1 MKKVMAN
8 SAQQLLKILIGVAW
22 LDGQVQEAEREHL
35 MGIAQEQGLSNDPE
49 ISALMNNLGQTA
61 IPAAQCYQWVQDYLK
76 SQPNDTDYEQLLEAL
91 GGIIYSDN
99 DVAIDE
105 AYLLNSL
112 SPKNTE
118 EPIVNRLSIAR
129 SLLSRLDDVYQKWK
143 AG

>member
-35 MGIAQEQGLSNDPE
+35 MGIAKNQGLSNDPE
-49 ISALMNNLGQTA
+49 ISALMNSLGQTA

-76 SQPNDTDYEQLLEAL
+76 SQPNDADYEQLLEAL

-112 SPKNTE
+112 PQKSTE
-118 EPIVNRLSIAR
+118 QPVVTRLSTAR
-129 SLLSRLDDVYQKWK
+129 SLLSRLDDAYQKWK

>member
-1 MKKVMAN
+1 MKNVMAN

-22 LDGQVQEAEREHL
+22 LDGQVQDAEREHL
-35 MGIAQEQGLSNDPE
+35 IGIANSQGLANDPE
-49 ISALMNNLGQTA
+49 ISALITDLGQTA

-76 SQPNDTDYEQLLEAL
+76 SQPNDADYEQLLEAL

-112 SPKNTE
+112 PLKNTE
-118 EPIVNRLSIAR
+118 QPVATRLSTAR
-129 SLLSRLDDVYQKWK
+129 SLLSRLDDAYQQWK